1 MAIAPGAKNLRI
13 ACDGERILRAHNSVQ
28 TGISW
33 LWVYADMHV
42 YCVAHKTRW
51 QISNFTLKKTKSFW
65 SWCGRENICLIY
77 HNLVIEISV
86 EVTHGKILSNWH
98 SKILVEYFWN
108 FVPWILMMQSLN
120 DPKKRRV
127 LFSLHIYASQPK
139 SWERVELD
147 KFEFT
152 LKFVRLRWV
161 YFCPKS
167 SKNRPFSAKIGHK
180 MVFFMVLQMQHLL
193 HPPPFKILTF
203 CKSRRRVREFY
214 CFLTA
219 S

>member
-1 MAIAPGAKNLRI
+1 MRCDFSIELVILCATVSIHAILRPTSSDVARRRIAIAPGAKNLRI

-98 SKILVEYFWN
+98 SKILFKYSWN
-108 FVPWILMMQSLN
+108 FVSWSLN
-120 DPKKRRV
+120 SLTQWLYEPSVPLFIKIWCTLNLFLHF
-127 LFSLHIYASQPK
+127 LFSLFRY
-139 SWERVELD
+139 
-147 KFEFT
+147 T
-152 LKFVRLRWV
+152 T
-161 YFCPKS
+161 
-167 SKNRPFSAKIGHK
+167 KI
-180 MVFFMVLQMQHLL
+180 
-193 HPPPFKILTF
+193 
-203 CKSRRRVREFY
+203 
-214 CFLTA
+214 
-219 S
+219 